1 MRWRL
6 VSFGLDAF
14 VGEVERAS
22 CGLGLAAR
30 QADRGDG
37 AGLIEETCLRTGVQ
51 GTVDSGWIIEVDSAQ
66 GVAACAPLADVQ
78 ALQGAVLRSLHRVSF
93 GIGALPRAVDG
104 LPLQKG
110 TSPEVGVP

>member
-37 AGLIEETCLRTGVQ
+37 VGLIEETCLRTGVQ

-66 GVAACAPLADVQ
+66 GVDACAPLADVQ
-78 ALQGAVLRSLHRVSF
+78 ALQGAVLRSLQRVSL
-93 GIGALPRAVDG
+93 GIGDLPGDVDG
-104 LPLQKG
+104 IAHHKG
-110 TSPEVGVP
+110 TSPGDG